1 MPKKRNKILLV
12 CVLEGYLVIEEGAWL
27 KDKARGFSLI
37 LLRCIKGS
45 GGGDTDLESSTN
57 NHDGRVVLLYG
68 VKR

>member
-1 MPKKRNKILLV
+1 M
-12 CVLEGYLVIEEGAWL
+12 GIEEGAWL
-27 KDKARGFSLI
+27 KDKAHGFSLI

-45 GGGDTDLESSTN
+45 GGGDTDLESSPN